1 MENQNQGK
9 KLTIQNK
16 LGLHARPAA
25 LFVQTANQF
34 ECDIEVSRDGEK
46 VNGKSIMGI
55 MTLAIG
61 CGTEI
66 VVSAAGPD
74 AQAALDALEQ
84 LVQSNFGE
92 NE

>member
-1 MENQNQGK
+1 MDTGNLER
-9 KLTIQNK
+9 KLTIRNK

-34 ECDIEVSRDGEK
+34 ECDIGVSREGEK

-61 CGTEI
+61 FGMEI
-66 VVSAAGPD
+66 LVTAAGPD
-74 AQAALDALEQ
+74 AEEALEALGK
-84 LVQSNFGE
+84 LVEGNFGE
-92 NE
+92 AE

>member
-1 MENQNQGK
+1 M
-9 KLTIQNK
+9 IRNK

-34 ECDIEVSRDGEK
+34 ECDIDVSKDGEK
-46 VNGKSIMGI
+46 INGKSIMGI

-61 CGTEI
+61 CGNEI
-66 VVSAAGPD
+66 LVAASGPD
-74 AQAALDALEQ
+74 AAEALEALEK

>member
-1 MENQNQGK
+1 MNTGSLEK
-9 KLTIQNK
+9 KLAIRNK

-46 VNGKSIMGI
+46 INGKSIMGI

-61 CGTEI
+61 CGMEI
-66 VVSAAGPD
+66 LVAASG
-74 AQAALDALEQ
+74 LDAEEALRALEK
-84 LVQSNFGE
+84 LVESNFGE
-92 NE
+92 TG